1 MSLLNSIKLFHD
13 AKIAALAMFLLL
25 SACASTPEADVSGSE
40 TISGAGVKTE
50 PVDTDKPRVVP
61 SGAATLYEEAL
72 ASMAAADWSDAERR
86 FNNFLRQYPDFPG
99 AHINLAIILAD
110 RDDLQSAV
118 DSVNNALRID
128 PGHAR
133 ALNQLG
139 MLLRRQGK
147 FTEAESAYLLAVDS
161 DPDYALAH
169 HNLGVLNDLYLRR
182 LEIALEHYEQ
192 FQELAGKDREVS
204 KWITDLQRRI
214 GRRQST
220 ARLSE

>member
-1 MSLLNSIKLFHD
+1 MSLPNFIRLMHD
-13 AKIAALAMFLLL
+13 SKVAALATILAL
-25 SACASTPEADVSGSE
+25 SACASAPEADVSGPE
-40 TISGAGVKTE
+40 TIDGAGVKGE
-50 PVDTDKPRVVP
+50 LIDTDNPRVVP
-61 SGAATLYEEAL
+61 SGAATLYQEAL
-72 ASMAAADWSDAERR
+72 ESMVVAEWSDAERR
-86 FNNFLRQYPDFPG
+86 FKYFLHQYPDFPG
-99 AHINLAIILAD
+99 AHVNLAIIYAT
-110 RDDLQSAV
+110 RDDLHAALNSI
-118 DSVNNALRID
+118 NNALRID
-128 PGHAR
+128 PEHAR

-139 MLLRRQGK
+139 MLLRRQGR
-147 FTEAESAYLLAVDS
+147 FTEAEAAYLHAVDA

-192 FQELAGKDREVS
+192 YQELAGKDREVS